1 MVDLRI
7 ENETAILTLNREE
20 KRNAL
25 SPSLIREFVLKF
37 KACENDETIKT
48 IVITGAGK
56 AFSAG
61 ADLQYLQNI
70 RENSIGEND
79 LDSSLITELIL
90 TVYESYKPTIAAVNG
105 PAIAGGCGLATAC
118 DFIIADAQS
127 AMLGYSEVKIG
138 FLPAIVSFLLLRR
151 ISEFKARQLLISA
164 EILNAERALQIGLV
178 DIVSNDALKEAVELA
193 DKLNLNSHESIKQT
207 KNLIR
212 TIKNLDHREAVRISQ
227 KYNVISRTTEEF
239 RTGIDK
245 FLNKQE
251 TLK

>member
-1 MVDLRI
+1 MMITLSI
-7 ENETAILTLNREE
+7 ENETAILTLAREE

-25 SPSLIREFVLKF
+25 SPALIREFIAKF
-37 KACENDETIKT
+37 KACEQDERIKT

-61 ADLQYLQNI
+61 ADLQYLQDLRKNGI
-70 RENSIGEND
+70 ADND

-118 DFIIADAQS
+118 DFIVADAEN

-178 DIVSNDALKEAVELA
+178 DVVADNALQESIALA
-193 DKLNLNSHESIKQT
+193 EKLNRNSSESIKQT
-207 KNLIR
+207 KHLIR

-227 KYNVISRTTEEF
+227 KYNVISRTTDEF
-239 RTGIDK
+239 KNGIDK
-245 FLNKQE
+245 FLNK
-251 TLK
+251 